1 MKNVLLIVFLLL
13 LFLPRE
19 ARVSGSAVGT
29 ITEKYFE
36 VSGDDGLRKHFA
48 DSADEYEY
56 HKEERAKIAKALRP
70 LADKIKALVERL
82 MKKKP
87 WSELIQAY
95 DRSADPGPDVNLKQF
110 ESPEFGPYIKK
121 LQDRGPYR
129 YSTGFMHNPGDSLPL
144 RTTVR
149 FLFKGPVE
157 PELLYELE
165 DGIYALRDTAPEDK
179 RYTANKSGVKLR
191 TDSCDDKKKLEKI
204 RQQVLLHTDQ
214 EVPYHS
220 AVEIIAFEGDPV
232 EVHAV
237 IYVERDSQKGILI
250 GKGGKK
256 LKAIGAGARKAI
268 ERLLGQRVYLDLRV
282 KVKKGWSRSAAG
294 LRSVGYEE
302 S

>member
-204 RQQVLLHTDQ
+204 RKGFAELLEKQGLLYRGHENEGSLFEAHLEGKDLCLAHFELILAGEHHWGRTRKAFIQ
-214 EVPYHS
+214 ATRAVFKH
-220 AVEIIAFEGDPV
+220 AVEWPGYPPDKHANLAPWRIIV
-232 EVHAV
+232 EP
-237 IYVERDSQKGILI
+237 
-250 GKGGKK
+250 
-256 LKAIGAGARKAI
+256 
-268 ERLLGQRVYLDLRV
+268 
-282 KVKKGWSRSAAG
+282 
-294 LRSVGYEE
+294 GY
-302 S
+302 